1 MIIEQYGK
9 VCMMGLKQSLFHVK
23 KYNYAKILYG
33 WMFLF
38 ADKE

>member
-1 MIIEQYGK
+1 
-9 VCMMGLKQSLFHVK
+9 MMGLRQGLFNVK

-33 WMFLF
+33 WMFLL